1 MAEPHKRVLWAHRGL
16 YVALAGFLMFLRL
29 LPIDTEPVHW
39 PGPDL
44 LLGFTFAWV
53 LRRPEYVPVLLIAA
67 VILLEDFLVMR
78 PPGLWTVI
86 VVLGA
91 EFLRGRVVFLRE
103 VGFLTEWLMV
113 SIVMLCCFLAYR
125 MAFAV
130 TFLPLPD
137 FGFAFARVLGSI
149 LAYPLVVAISALF
162 LGLRKAVPGEV
173 DSLGRR
179 L

>member
-1 MAEPHKRVLWAHRGL
+1 MADSHKRIVWAHRGL

-29 LPIDTEPVHW
+29 LPINTEPVHW

-53 LRRPEYVPVLLIAA
+53 LRRPDYVPALLIAA

-78 PPGLWTVI
+78 PPGLWAVI
-86 VVLGA
+86 VLFGA

-103 VGFLTEWLMV
+103 VGFLAEWLMV
-113 SIVMLCCFLAYR
+113 SVVMLSCFLAYR
-125 MAFAV
+125 VAFAV

-137 FGFAFARVLGSI
+137 LGFAFLRALGTV
-149 LAYPLVVAISALF
+149 LAYPVVVAISSMF
-162 LGLRKAVPGEV
+162 LGLRKAAPGEV

>member
-1 MAEPHKRVLWAHRGL
+1 MAESLRRVLWAYRGL

-53 LRRPEYVPVLLIAA
+53 LRRPEYVPALLIGA

-86 VVLGA
+86 VLLGA

-113 SIVMLCCFLAYR
+113 SIVMLTCFIAYR
-125 MAFAV
+125 LAFAV

-137 FGFAFARVLGSI
+137 FGFVFPRILGSI
-149 LAYPLVVAISALF
+149 LAYPFVVAISALF
-162 LGLRKAVPGEV
+162 LGLRKAAPGEV
-173 DSLGRR
+173 NSLGKR